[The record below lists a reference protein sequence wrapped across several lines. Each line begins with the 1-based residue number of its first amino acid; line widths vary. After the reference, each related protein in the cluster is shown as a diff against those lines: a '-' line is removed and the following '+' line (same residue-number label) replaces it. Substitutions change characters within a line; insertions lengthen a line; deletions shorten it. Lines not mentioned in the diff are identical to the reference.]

1 MRLWLHPGRP
11 RYDPGMP
18 QVSNNERLQEL
29 VAASGLSPAVA
40 LTIFNRGLGPK
51 ACTSSAWSAYLSEPS
66 SPRYLELDA
75 DLLSHAEAQFAA
87 AAP

>member
-29 VAASGLSPAVA
+29 VAASGLPPAVA

-51 ACTSSAWSAYLSEPS
+51 ACTSSAWSAYLSEPG

-87 AAP
+87 AAR